1 MVATCFGELS
11 SYRRFGDIQDCE
23 INLNKQIFHV
33 FNILVKLI
41 LSSLNTNVKC

>member
-1 MVATCFGELS
+1 MVATCFDELS

-23 INLNKQIFHV
+23 INLNKQVFHV
-33 FNILVKLI
+33 FNIPVKLI